1 MVILDENN
9 INKYNDKKVIA
20 LGNFDGIHLGH
31 QALIK
36 KAVELSKINKIS
48 SSVFTFRHHT
58 MKTICENKL
67 PQLLITNRKKVYE
80 FSKYMLDY
88 AIIFDFNKDFSLLS
102 PENFIK
108 DILIDKLN
116 MKIAV
121 VGKNYRFGYK
131 ASGDIQL
138 LRSFSKIY
146 DYKVEVIE
154 PVKLNK
160 IVISSSYIRSLIQK
174 GKIEE
179 ANKCLGRYFSL
190 EGYVISG
197 RKVGRRLGF
206 PTANISINKEY
217 ILPLNGVYLTMV
229 KILNKDYLGITNVGI
244 NPTFNVNNLS
254 VETHIIDF
262 NKNIYGMFIEVKFI
276 KRIRDEI
283 KFNSEEEL
291 IEQMKKDYTFAKS
304 YKYILHN

>member
-1 MVILDENN
+1 MVILDEYN
-9 INKYNDKKVIA
+9 IEKYNDKKVTA

-31 QALIK
+31 QELIK
-36 KAVELSKINKIS
+36 KAIELSKINNIS
-48 SSVFTFRHHT
+48 SSAFTFRQHT
-58 MKTICENKL
+58 MKTICKKKF
-67 PQLLITNRKKVYE
+67 PKLLITNRKKLEE
-80 FSKYMLDY
+80 FSKFMLDY

-121 VGKNYRFGYK
+121 VGENYRFGYR

-138 LRSFSKIY
+138 LKSFSKIY

-160 IVISSSYIRSLIQK
+160 IIISSSYIRSLIQE

-190 EGYVISG
+190 EGYVTSG
-197 RKVGRRLGF
+197 RKVGRKLGF
-206 PTANISINKEY
+206 PTANISIDRDY
-217 ILPLNGVYLTMV
+217 ILPLNGVYLTRV
-229 KILNKDYLGITNVGI
+229 KILNKYFLGITNVGI

-254 VETHIIDF
+254 VETYIIDF
-262 NKNIYGMFIEVKFI
+262 NKNIYGMFIEVEFI
-276 KRIRDEI
+276 KRLRDEI
-283 KFNSEEEL
+283 KFNSVEEL
-291 IEQMKKDYTFAKS
+291 IEQMKKDYVFAKS
-304 YKYILHN
+304 HKYILHN

>member
-1 MVILDENN
+1 MVILDEYN
-9 INKYNDKKVIA
+9 IKKYNDKKVIA

-31 QALIK
+31 QELIK
-36 KAVELSKINKIS
+36 KAIELSKVNKIS
-48 SSVFTFRHHT
+48 SSAFTFRQHT
-58 MKTICENKL
+58 MKTICENKF
-67 PQLLITNRKKVYE
+67 PKLLITNRKKLEE
-80 FSKYMLDY
+80 FSKFMLDY
-88 AIIFDFNKDFSLLS
+88 AIIYDFTKDFSLLS

-116 MKIAV
+116 MKIAI
-121 VGKNYRFGYK
+121 VGENYRFGYR

-138 LRSFSKIY
+138 LKSFSKIY

-154 PVKLNK
+154 PVKLNE
-160 IVISSSYIRSLIQK
+160 IIISSSYIRSLIQE

-197 RKVGRRLGF
+197 RKVGRKLGF
-206 PTANISINKEY
+206 PTANISIDRDY
-217 ILPLNGVYLTMV
+217 ILPLNGVYLTKV
-229 KILNKDYLGITNVGI
+229 KILNKYFLGITNVGI

-254 VETHIIDF
+254 VETYIIDF
-262 NKNIYGMFIEVKFI
+262 NKNIYGMFIEVEFI

-291 IEQMKKDYTFAKS
+291 IEQMKEDYIFAKS
-304 YKYILHN
+304 HNYILHN

>member
-1 MVILDENN
+1 LVILDEYN
-9 INKYNDKKVIA
+9 IKKYNDKKVIA

-31 QALIK
+31 QELIK
-36 KAVELSKINKIS
+36 KAIELSKVNNIS
-48 SSVFTFRHHT
+48 SSAFTFRQHT
-58 MKTICENKL
+58 MKTICKKNFPK
-67 PQLLITNRKKVYE
+67 LLITNRKKLEE
-80 FSKYMLDY
+80 FSKFMLDY

-121 VGKNYRFGYK
+121 VGENYRFGYK

-138 LRSFSKIY
+138 LKSFSKIY

-160 IVISSSYIRSLIQK
+160 IIISSSYIRSLIQE

-190 EGYVISG
+190 EGYVTSG
-197 RKVGRRLGF
+197 RKVGRKLGF
-206 PTANISINKEY
+206 PTANISIDRDY
-217 ILPLNGVYLTMV
+217 IIPLNGVYLTRV
-229 KILNKDYLGITNVGI
+229 KILNKYFLGITNVGI

-254 VETHIIDF
+254 VETYIVDF
-262 NKNIYGMFIEVKFI
+262 NENIYGMFIEVEFI

-283 KFNSEEEL
+283 KFNSVEEL
-291 IEQMKKDYTFAKS
+291 IEQMKKDYVFAKS
-304 YKYILHN
+304 HKYILHN

>member
-1 MVILDENN
+1 MVILDEYN
-9 INKYNDKKVIA
+9 IKKYNDKKVIA

-31 QALIK
+31 QELIK
-36 KAVELSKINKIS
+36 KAIELSKVNNIS
-48 SSVFTFRHHT
+48 SSAFTFRQHT
-58 MKTICENKL
+58 MKTICKKNFPK
-67 PQLLITNRKKVYE
+67 LLITNRKKLEE
-80 FSKYMLDY
+80 FSKFMLDY

-121 VGKNYRFGYK
+121 VGENYRFGYK

-138 LRSFSKIY
+138 LKSFSKIY

-160 IVISSSYIRSLIQK
+160 IIISSSYIRSLIQE

-190 EGYVISG
+190 EGYVTSG
-197 RKVGRRLGF
+197 RKVGRKLGF
-206 PTANISINKEY
+206 PTANISIDRDY
-217 ILPLNGVYLTMV
+217 IIPLNGVYLTRV
-229 KILNKDYLGITNVGI
+229 KILNKYFLGITNVGI

-254 VETHIIDF
+254 VETYIVDF
-262 NKNIYGMFIEVKFI
+262 NENIYGMFIEVEFI

-283 KFNSEEEL
+283 KFNSVEEL
-291 IEQMKKDYTFAKS
+291 IEQMKKDYVFAKS
-304 YKYILHN
+304 HKYILHN

>member
-1 MVILDENN
+1 MVILDEYN
-9 INKYNDKKVIA
+9 IKKYNDKKVIA

-31 QALIK
+31 QELIK
-36 KAVELSKINKIS
+36 KAIELSKINNMS
-48 SSVFTFRHHT
+48 SSVFTFRQHT
-58 MKTICENKL
+58 MKTIRKKNFPK
-67 PQLLITNRKKVYE
+67 LLITNRKKLEE
-80 FSKYMLDY
+80 FSKFMLDY
-88 AIIFDFNKDFSLLS
+88 VIIFDFNKDFSLLP

-121 VGKNYRFGYK
+121 VGENYRFGYK

-138 LRSFSKIY
+138 LKSFSKIY

-160 IVISSSYIRSLIQK
+160 IIISSSYIRSLIQE

-190 EGYVISG
+190 EGYVTSG
-197 RKVGRRLGF
+197 RKVGRKLGF
-206 PTANISINKEY
+206 PTANISIDRDY
-217 ILPLNGVYLTMV
+217 IIPLNGVYLTRV
-229 KILNKDYLGITNVGI
+229 KILNKYFLGITNVGI

-254 VETHIIDF
+254 VETYIVDF
-262 NKNIYGMFIEVKFI
+262 NENIYGMFIEVEFI

-283 KFNSEEEL
+283 KFNSVEEL
-291 IEQMKKDYTFAKS
+291 IEQMKKDYVFAKS
-304 YKYILHN
+304 HKYILHN